1 MANLTNVKVTDMSK
15 GEVTGIQF
23 EGRTY
28 EKIAEGDVAKESNVG
43 DIVMSKRGRLDV
55 AAGDYFSVVKKGN
68 PLVATNTVIDRAES
82 SHSLVLT
89 DAVLFRKV
97 GEKFEVGDY
106 AKVVGNWESGSDVS
120 PHGFELGQIVAVKRD
135 THLTAPSFRCVSLI
149 NEEYEWSV
157 ATSDLVKATEEEI
170 SKATANF
177 GKGDI
182 VLVDDGWD
190 RYYGEVISNKD
201 NAGDYLISN
210 GEVEEYFMETELT
223 MIAPKANRVD

>member
-23 EGRTY
+23 EGSTY
-28 EKIAEGDVAKESNVG
+28 EKIAEGNVFEKSKVG

-97 GEKFEVGDY
+97 AEKFEVGDY
-106 AKVVGNWESGSDVS
+106 AKVIGNTPTFYVDHAFS
-120 PHGFELGQIVAVKRD
+120 LNQIVEVVGSGKDGSIKCAVIGTEKPYSMED
-135 THLTAPSFRCVSLI
+135 FDFVNPV
-149 NEEYEWSV
+149 
-157 ATSDLVKATEEEI
+157 DLVKATEEEI
-170 SKATANF
+170 AKAEAKFET
-177 GKGDI
+177 GDI
-182 VLVDDGWD
+182 VLVNDGWD
-190 RYYGEVISNKD
+190 RYYGEVISNKKS
-201 NAGDYLISN
+201 GEYLISD
-210 GEVEEYFMETELT
+210 GTDEECIDENDLT
-223 MIAPKANRVD
+223 MVAPKANRVD